1 MKRIQKVSTY
11 LIWVFNFLLIAYPL
25 SIFAQYFLI
34 DWEPFKN
41 LVREGLIFT
50 PIIAPEGTVNLGDVT
65 FTPLTKMVWH
75 AGSLIGFAPLFL
87 GLLILK
93 KLFTN
98 YKMGIIFS
106 LQNAEKY
113 KYIGGLFLID
123 AFLTGPLSQMLNVLA
138 VTLSNPPGHRCITLS
153 FGTPNIEAIFCGILI
168 LCISWVMA
176 EGYKLQEEQSLTI

>member
-1 MKRIQKVSTY
+1 MQRIQKVSTY

-25 SIFAQYFLI
+25 FIVSQWFLI
-34 DWEPFKN
+34 DWEPFKS

-50 PIIAPEGTVNLGDVT
+50 PVTTPEGVVNLANVT
-65 FTPLTKMVWH
+65 FTPFTKMIWL
-75 AGSLIGFAPLFL
+75 AGNLIGFAPLFL
-87 GLLILK
+87 GLFILK

-98 YKMGIIFS
+98 YKNRIIFS
-106 LQNAEKY
+106 LQNANKY

-138 VTLSNPPGHRCITLS
+138 VTLSNPPGHCYISLS
-153 FGTPNIEAIFCGILI
+153 FGTPNMEAIFCGILI

-176 EGYKLQEEQSLTI
+176 EGSKLQEEQSLTI

>member
-1 MKRIQKVSTY
+1 MQRIQKVSTY

-25 SIFAQYFLI
+25 FIVSRWFLI
-34 DWEPFKN
+34 EWEPFKS
-41 LVREGLIFT
+41 LVREGHIFT
-50 PIIAPEGTVNLGDVT
+50 PIAAPEGVVNLANVA
-65 FTPLTKMVWH
+65 FTPFTKMVWL
-75 AGSLIGFAPLFL
+75 AGNFIGFAPLFL

-93 KLFTN
+93 KLFAN

-138 VTLSNPPGHRCITLS
+138 VTLSNPPGHRYITLS
-153 FGTPNIEAIFCGILI
+153 FGTPNVEAIFCGILI

>member
-1 MKRIQKVSTY
+1 MQRIQKVSTY

-25 SIFAQYFLI
+25 LIASRWFLI
-34 DWEPFKN
+34 DWVPFKS
-41 LVREGLIFT
+41 LVREGLFFT
-50 PIIAPEGTVNLGDVT
+50 PIDSPEGSINLANVA
-65 FTPLTKMVWH
+65 FTPLTKMVWLV
-75 AGSLIGFAPLFL
+75 GSLIGFAPLFL

-113 KYIGGLFLID
+113 KHIGGLFLID

-138 VTLSNPPGHRCITLS
+138 VTLSNPPGHRYITLT
-153 FGTPNIEAIFCGILI
+153 FGTPNIETIFCGILI
-168 LCISWVMA
+168 LCISWIMA

>member
-1 MKRIQKVSTY
+1 MQRIQKVSTY
-11 LIWVFNFLLIAYPL
+11 LIWVFNFLLITYPL
-25 SIFAQYFLI
+25 FIASRWFLI

-50 PIIAPEGTVNLGDVT
+50 PIAVPEGSVNLADVA
-65 FTPLTKMVWH
+65 FTPLTKMIWLT
-75 AGSLIGFAPLFL
+75 GNLIGFAPLFL

-93 KLFTN
+93 TLFTN
-98 YKMGIIFS
+98 YKSGIIFS

-113 KYIGGLFLID
+113 KYIGGLFLIN
-123 AFLTGPLSQMLNVLA
+123 AFLTAPLSQMFDVLT
-138 VTLSNPPGHRCITLS
+138 VTLSNPPGHRYITLS

-176 EGYKLQEEQSLTI
+176 EGYKLQEEQSLII

>member
-1 MKRIQKVSTY
+1 MQRIQKVSTY

-25 SIFAQYFLI
+25 FIISQSFLI
-34 DWEPFKN
+34 DWELFKN

-50 PIIAPEGTVNLGDVT
+50 PIATPEGAINLANVA
-65 FTPLTKMVWH
+65 FTPFTKMIWL
-75 AGSLIGFAPLFL
+75 ASNLIGFAPLFL

-93 KLFTN
+93 TLFTN

-138 VTLSNPPGHRCITLS
+138 VTLSNPPGHRYISLS
-153 FGTPNIEAIFCGILI
+153 FGTPNVEAIFCGILI
-168 LCISWVMA
+168 LCISWIMT

>member
-1 MKRIQKVSTY
+1 MQRIQKVSTY

-25 SIFAQYFLI
+25 FIVSRWFLI
-34 DWEPFKN
+34 EWEPFKS
-41 LVREGLIFT
+41 LVREGHIFT
-50 PIIAPEGTVNLGDVT
+50 PIAAPEGVVNLANVA
-65 FTPLTKMVWH
+65 FTPFTKMVWL
-75 AGSLIGFAPLFL
+75 AGNFIGFAPLFL

-98 YKMGIIFS
+98 YKRGIIFS

-113 KYIGGLFLID
+113 KYIGGLFLIN
-123 AFLTGPLSQMLNVLA
+123 AFLTAPLSHMFDVLA
-138 VTLSNPPGHRCITLS
+138 VTLSNPPGHRYITLS
-153 FGTPNIEAIFCGILI
+153 FGTPNINDIFCGILI

>member
-1 MKRIQKVSTY
+1 MQRIQKVSTY

-25 SIFAQYFLI
+25 FIFSQWFLI

-41 LVREGLIFT
+41 LVREGFIFT
-50 PIIAPEGTVNLGDVT
+50 PIAAPEGIINLAKVA
-65 FTPLTKMVWH
+65 FTPLTKMVWLT
-75 AGSLIGFAPLFL
+75 GSLIGFSPLFL

-93 KLFTN
+93 TLFTN

-123 AFLTGPLSQMLNVLA
+123 AFLTGPLSQMLNILA
-138 VTLSNPPGHRCITLS
+138 ITLSNPPGHRYISLS
-153 FGTPNIEAIFCGILI
+153 FGTPNVEAIFCGILI
-168 LCISWVMA
+168 LCISWIMT